1 MCSASNNTGAGR
13 QGDPMKLA
21 FVIPAYNEEALI
33 GKCLESVLAE
43 IKRSGADA
51 NVIVVNNAS
60 TDRTGE
66 IARSFAGVT
75 VVDEPKKGLVN
86 ARDAGFAASEGYEL
100 VANIDSD
107 TIVPEGW
114 LDRVLGEFAKDEK
127 LVCLSGPY
135 VYYDMAWHN
144 RLLIGLFYGLTYL
157 IYLLNRFVL
166 RVGSVVQGGNFV
178 FKRAAWAAVGGYD
191 RSIEFF
197 GEDTDVA
204 VRLSKV
210 GGVKWTFALK
220 MLTGEGGR
228 IPHRRHI
235 HAQLLLGHVQGQ
247 ADDQGLYRHPSAIEG
262 KHCLAVRG
270 SVAGRMR

>member
-1 MCSASNNTGAGR
+1 
-13 QGDPMKLA
+13 MKLA
-21 FVIPAYNEEALI
+21 FVIPAYNEDALI
-33 GKCLESVLAE
+33 GKCLESVVAE
-43 IKRSGADA
+43 IARSGADA
-51 NVIVVNNAS
+51 EIIVVNNAS

-66 IARSFAGVT
+66 IARSFPSVR

-86 ARDAGFAASEGYEL
+86 ARDAGFAASEGAEL

-107 TIVPEGW
+107 TVVPVGW
-114 LDRVLGEFAKDEK
+114 LDTVLSEFAKDSK

-135 VYYDMAWHN
+135 IYYDMSFWN
-144 RLLIGLFYGLTYL
+144 RALVNMFYGLTYL
-157 IYLLNRFVL
+157 IYVLNRFIL

-178 FKRAAWAAVGGYD
+178 FKREAWARVGGYD

-220 MLTGEGGR
+220 MKTSGRRLEKEGVFRTAGTYTLNFFWVTFR
-228 IPHRRHI
+228 GKPATKAYNDVRR
-235 HAQLLLGHVQGQ
+235 
-247 ADDQGLYRHPSAIEG
+247 D
-262 KHCLAVRG
+262 
-270 SVAGRMR
+270 

>member
-1 MCSASNNTGAGR
+1 
-13 QGDPMKLA
+13 MKLA

-33 GKCLESVLAE
+33 GKCLESVQAE
-43 IKRSGADA
+43 IARSGMDAD
-51 NVIVVNNAS
+51 VIVVNNAS

-66 IARSFAGVT
+66 IARSFEGVR

-86 ARDAGFAASEGYEL
+86 ARDAGFAASEGYDL

-114 LDRVLGEFAKDEK
+114 LDVVRREFDKDSN

-135 VYYDMAWHN
+135 IYYDMALHN
-144 RLLIGLFYGLTYL
+144 RVLVGMFYGLTYL
-157 IYLLNRFVL
+157 IYLLNRFIL

-178 FKRAAWAAVGGYD
+178 FKRDAWAAVGGYD

-210 GGVKWTFALK
+210 GGVKFTFALK
-220 MLTGEGGR
+220 MKTSGRRLEKEGVFRTAGTYTLNFFWVTFR
-228 IPHRRHI
+228 
-235 HAQLLLGHVQGQ
+235 
-247 ADDQGLYRHPSAIEG
+247 G
-262 KHCLAVRG
+262 KPATKAYNDIR
-270 SVAGRMR
+270 S

>member
-1 MCSASNNTGAGR
+1 
-13 QGDPMKLA
+13 MKLA

-33 GKCLESVLAE
+33 GKCLESVVAE
-43 IKRSGADA
+43 IARSGADA
-51 NVIVVNNAS
+51 EIIVVNNAS

-66 IARSFAGVT
+66 IARSFPSVR
-75 VVDEPKKGLVN
+75 VVDEPKKGLVH
-86 ARDAGFAASEGYEL
+86 ARDAGFAASAGAEL

-107 TIVPEGW
+107 TIVPVGW
-114 LDRVLGEFAKDEK
+114 LDTVLSEFSKDSK

-135 VYYDMAWHN
+135 IYYDMSFWN
-144 RLLIGLFYGLTYL
+144 RALVNMFYGLTYL
-157 IYLLNRFVL
+157 IYVLNRFIL

-178 FKRAAWAAVGGYD
+178 FKREAWARVGGYD

-220 MLTGEGGR
+220 MKTSGRRLEKEGVFRTAGTYTLNFFWVTFR
-228 IPHRRHI
+228 
-235 HAQLLLGHVQGQ
+235 
-247 ADDQGLYRHPSAIEG
+247 G
-262 KHCLAVRG
+262 KPATKAYNDVRND
-270 SVAGRMR
+270 

>member
-1 MCSASNNTGAGR
+1 
-13 QGDPMKLA
+13 MKLA

-43 IKRSGADA
+43 IKRSGVPAD
-51 NVIVVNNAS
+51 VIVVNNAS

-66 IARSFAGVT
+66 IARSFDGVR

-114 LDRVLGEFAKDEK
+114 LDVVYREFAKDPK

-135 VYYDMAWHN
+135 IYYDMALHN
-144 RLLIGLFYGLTYL
+144 RVLISIFYGLTYL

-178 FKRAAWAAVGGYD
+178 FKRDAWASVGGYD
-191 RSIEFF
+191 RTIDFF

-210 GGVKWTFALK
+210 GGVKWTYALPMK
-220 MLTGEGGR
+220 TSGRRLEGEGVFRTAGTYTLNFFWVTFR
-228 IPHRRHI
+228 
-235 HAQLLLGHVQGQ
+235 
-247 ADDQGLYRHPSAIEG
+247 G
-262 KHCLAVRG
+262 KPITKKSNDFRA
-270 SVAGRMR
+270 